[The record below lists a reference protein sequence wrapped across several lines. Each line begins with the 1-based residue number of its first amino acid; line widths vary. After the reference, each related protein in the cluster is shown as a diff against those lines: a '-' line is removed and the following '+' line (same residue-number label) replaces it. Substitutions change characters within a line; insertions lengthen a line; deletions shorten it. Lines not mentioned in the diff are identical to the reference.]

1 MSNLESAHLFTLTAK
16 LPPPIEIGDTPAGK
30 RRIFSVAGGQFVGE
44 RLRGQ
49 ILPVIGSD
57 LLLVRTDG
65 SAQQDVRMLLQT
77 DDDDHILM
85 TYRGIRHGSPEVNA
99 RIARGEVVSGSD
111 YYLRTATFF
120 ETASG
125 SYSWINRILTVG
137 IGERHADSVV
147 YEIFEVL

>member
-16 LPPPIEIGDTPAGK
+16 LHPPIEIGDTPAGK

-77 DDDDHILM
+77 DDDDRILM
-85 TYRGIRHGSPEVNA
+85 TYRGIRHGTPEVNA
-99 RIARGEVVSGSD
+99 RIARGETVSGSE
-111 YYLRTATFF
+111 YYLRTAPFF

-125 SYSWINRILTVG
+125 KYSWINRIVTIG
-137 IGERHADSVV
+137 IGERRADSVV
-147 YEIFEVL
+147 YEIFEIL